1 MKEPGQ
7 YLAQA
12 LRSRRQTKGWS
23 LDQASRHTGVS
34 KAMLGQIERGESSP
48 TVATLWKIATGFGAA
63 LSDFLEPPALD
74 DDSAVR
80 QTDELRHRPA
90 VDAMLVASLF
100 PYDAALGFEMFEL
113 TLMPGY
119 TRSSEPHAPGV
130 IEHVVLL
137 RGGMELLIDGQW
149 KPLQAGDA
157 IRFAADR
164 PHGYRNPGLEP
175 AVFHNLIHY
184 PPPR

>member
-7 YLAQA
+7 YLAQV
-12 LRSRRQTKGWS
+12 LKQRRQAKGWS
-23 LDQASRHTGVS
+23 LDQAARSTGVS

-48 TVATLWKIATGFGAA
+48 TVATLWKIATGFNAA
-63 LSDFLEPPALD
+63 LSDFLEPPDLQH
-74 DDSAVR
+74 SAEVR
-80 QTDELRHRPA
+80 QADELRYQPA
-90 VDAMLVASLF
+90 VDQMLVATIF

-119 TRSSEPHAPGV
+119 TRSSEPHAQGV
-130 IEHVVLL
+130 MEHVVLL
-137 RGGMELLIDGQW
+137 SGEMELLIDGQW
-149 KPLQAGDA
+149 KLLLEGDA

-164 PHGYRNPGLEP
+164 PHGYRNLGTEP

-184 PPPR
+184 PS